1 MPSPRRID
9 RDRHIGAPPQD
20 ALLQPEA
27 LLRDLSRAE
36 GWEGFPCQDRLEGF
50 DARALNRS
58 GKPCQFFPFGIKRS
72 DDSNGCHERVNQSFE
87 AVSMDLS

>member
-50 DARALNRS
+50 DARALESLWQAMPVLPLWYQAFR
-58 GKPCQFFPFGIKRS
+58 
-72 DDSNGCHERVNQSFE
+72 
-87 AVSMDLS
+87 